1 MPTADM
7 TAWSSQIIER
17 FKILLNVREISGETD
32 DKGLDGDDHEVKLK
46 RAAVARNRNPHDTEA
61 AHEALAVL
69 AFSGYRDWCEY
80 DDDDWT
86 KNCLCQVLDDDQ
98 SGFLASALDGA
109 GLIDLTTAIELMA
122 GPYRTAWQRAAEA
135 EAAQAEAAEAE
146 AAQPGSEVTAAGLV
160 PAENLESWKYSRTPG
175 TRYYIFHEGRY
186 LYSDD
191 KDANLAGWATAEA
204 RDDQAAARATEWESG
219 SGVFYTDY
227 ENPAHVGGVT
237 HVFGRSKDG
246 PWVLTRQ
253 QAEQLL
259 VTSRQSQS
267 PGGATGAGSSI
278 EPYFGTGH
286 FTKYDNGRYFFGATA
301 DTATWYATYQELLD
315 SLAGRATPAAGA
327 AEALQRLLE
336 AVPEARGLSEQEL
349 ADAII
354 AATQPLS
361 QGA

>member
-1 MPTADM
+1 MSTADM
-7 TAWSSQIIER
+7 TAWNSEIIER
-17 FKILLNVREISGETD
+17 FKVLLNVREITGETD
-32 DKGLDGDDHEVKLK
+32 DEGLDGDDHEVKLK
-46 RAAVARNRNPHDTEA
+46 RAAIARNRSPHDAEA
-61 AHEALAVL
+61 AHDALAVL
-69 AFSGYRDWCEY
+69 AFSGYWDWCEY
-80 DDDDWT
+80 DDDDWAR
-86 KNCLCQVLDDDQ
+86 NCLGQVLDDDQ

-122 GPYRTAWQRAAEA
+122 GPYRSAWQQAAD
-135 EAAQAEAAEAE
+135 AE

-175 TRYYIFHEGRY
+175 TRYYIFQEGQY

-191 KDANLAGWATAEA
+191 KDAPLAGWATAEA

-227 ENPAHVGGVT
+227 ENPALVGGVT

-259 VTSRQSQS
+259 VTSRQSS
-267 PGGATGAGSSI
+267 GGATGAGGSV
-278 EPYFGTGH
+278 EPYFSTGH
-286 FTKYDNGRYFFGATA
+286 FTKYDNGSYFFGATA
-301 DTATWYATYQELLD
+301 DTATWYPTYQELLD
-315 SLAGRATPAAGA
+315 SLAGRATPAADG
-327 AEALQRLLE
+327 AEALRRLLE
-336 AVPEARGLSEQEL
+336 AVPEARGLTEQEL

-354 AATQPLS
+354 AATQPVS
-361 QGA
+361 QGLS